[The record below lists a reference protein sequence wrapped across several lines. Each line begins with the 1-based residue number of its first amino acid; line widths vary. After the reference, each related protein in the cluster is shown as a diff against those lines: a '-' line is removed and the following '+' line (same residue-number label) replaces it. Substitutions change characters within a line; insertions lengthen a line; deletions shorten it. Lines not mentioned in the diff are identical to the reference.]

1 MTLLALLLGSVG
13 LADLLAHLGTSRRD
27 RLSPRRL
34 WAPAVIGAAAFVAG
48 AATTGTPWGWWPAGA
63 AAVVGWLLATR
74 ETARSTA
81 GSGAVS
87 YWAVSYWAV
96 GALAAAIAAAFV
108 WGGALPTPRGALVD
122 WYDALPYAALGG
134 VGFTTFALVVG
145 GALFLVESANVV
157 VRLALRGEKSS
168 RPADGA
174 AAVIPAAPTRRWW
187 RRGVAPATS
196 TEQVF
201 VELGVV
207 ELRGGRFIGPLERLF
222 LLALVLSGQ
231 FTAIA
236 ALVAAKGIIRFPE
249 ISKDAAGGSKA
260 EYFLVGSFA
269 SWTLVLLVTLLVLLG
284 PTR

>member
-27 RLSPRRL
+27 RLSPRRRSPRRL
-34 WAPAVIGAAAFVAG
+34 WAPAAIGAAAFVAG
-48 AATTGTPWGWWPAGA
+48 AATTGAPWGWWPVGA
-63 AAVVGWLLATR
+63 AAVAGWLIATR

-81 GSGAVS
+81 G
-87 YWAVSYWAV
+87 YWAA
-96 GALAAAIAAAFV
+96 GTLAAAIVAAFV
-108 WGGALPTPRGALVD
+108 WGGALPTPRGPLVD
-122 WYDALPYAALGG
+122 WYDALPYAALADI
-134 VGFTTFALVVG
+134 GFTTFALVVG
-145 GALFLVESANVV
+145 GAFFLVESANVV
-157 VRLALRGEKSS
+157 VRLALRGE
-168 RPADGA
+168 RDHGPVDAA
-174 AAVIPAAPTRRWW
+174 AAVVPAAPKRRWW
-187 RRGVAPATS
+187 QRGVAPATS
-196 TEQVF
+196 TEQPVA
-201 VELGVV
+201 ELGVV

-269 SWTLVLLVTLLVLLG
+269 SWTLVLLVVLLVALG
-284 PTR
+284 PALP